1 MSVAPTTFRLAK
13 YLPVRLAETVPT
25 TLLAG
30 SRTKIWEIPDPDPY
44 LLWFISFSGGL
55 ASALDTI
62 VHPILSGER
71 ASVRTENRIPFP
83 GALQHIDDDI
93 PWKVPFDNNAL
104 LELIN
109 TAGVPKTDYQI
120 RAVWE
125 IHEYTVADKE
135 ALGVSVDAMDDEEL
149 RLRDKFEIPDR
160 VKANE
165 LPMKRPE
172 GQLLETFVGDYE
184 IAAMAQE
191 EINLID
197 RAVPAGHKAIL
208 RLLWARQP
216 AADFGELTIKVY
228 IEKRLFLEIWPYSM
242 ADYATV
248 GRWTPPLD
256 LWIPAIENLRVTI
269 ESDVAGGHANVKTL
283 VNMELRKMTLF
294 DKVEW
299 GLIKNKRHTSDKDRA
314 LIEEYDL
321 VDKCAAGVYSLLYP
335 MKP

>member
-25 TLLAG
+25 TLLVG
-30 SRTKIWEIPDPDPY
+30 ERNKFWEIPDPDPF
-44 LLWFISFSGGL
+44 LLWFISWAGGL
-55 ASALDTI
+55 GSALDPF
-62 VHPILSGER
+62 VYPVLSGEV
-71 ASVRTENRIPFP
+71 ASRRTENRIPFP
-83 GALQHIDDDI
+83 GALQHPDDDI

-104 LELIN
+104 LEIVN
-109 TAGVPKTDYQI
+109 PTVGAKANYQA

-135 ALGVSVDAMDDEEL
+135 ALGISVDAMDDEEL
-149 RLRDKFEIPDR
+149 RLRDKFQIPDR

-172 GQLLETFVGDYE
+172 GQLRETFVGDYFN
-184 IAAMAQE
+184 AAMPVS

-197 RAVPAGHKAIL
+197 RTVPAGKKAIL
-208 RLLWARQP
+208 RLLWAQQP
-216 AADFGELTIKVY
+216 AANFGELTINVY
-228 IEKRLFLEIWPYSM
+228 IEKRLFTQIYPYSM
-242 ADYATV
+242 SNYGTV

-269 ESDVAGGHANVKTL
+269 ESTTGHANVKTM
-283 VNMELRKMTLF
+283 VNMELRDMTLF

-299 GLIKNKRHTSDKDRA
+299 GLIKNKKHTTDEDRA

-321 VDKCAAGVYSLLYP
+321 EDKCAAGIYSMLYP
-335 MKP
+335 LKS